1 MIFSVV
7 YLCFRHFENVH
18 GIFKPDGKVLKGFSS
33 HDGVK
38 YAPEFFYPNENVPEK
53 FEKRNDS
60 SSPSPVFV
68 NRKRPRTIDSPVDT
82 NASDSNM
89 DINES
94 DHTEVA
100 TAAASLDHVSLNAQS
115 SESLPID
122 DGCKTPIE
130 DNKTHINEAGA
141 DDDLNDEQMIEVLNK
156 EYNEVMNIDDGMEE
170 LISVKVN
177 RNLIDEFD
185 DCTTEFNDS
194 NEKVAEKGLF

>member
-7 YLCFRHFENVH
+7 YLCFRHFEIVH
-18 GIFKPDGKVLKGFSS
+18 DIYKPQNKVLKGFSS

-60 SSPSPVFV
+60 SSPSPVFT
-68 NRKRPRTIDSPVDT
+68 NRKRPRIMDSPVDT

-122 DGCKTPIE
+122 DGCQNP
-130 DNKTHINEAGA
+130 INEAGA
-141 DDDLNDEQMIEVLNK
+141 DDDDDDEQMIEVLNE
-156 EYNEVMNIDDGMEE
+156 EYNKVMNIDDRMEE
-170 LISVKVN
+170 LISVRVS

-185 DCTTEFNDS
+185 DCVTDFNDS